1 MIAFIKFIIL
11 AHTTNMKKLLKLF
24 GLLGMVAILTS
35 GCATI
40 NKLTPT
46 QISTIGIVITDI
58 ANQGATYAI
67 QKDVDNA
74 TYFKLVNTSL
84 VNFLLG
90 TDLSPEKLRLEL
102 SKITNTN
109 QWIGLAVN
117 GVVFAYDISYQQ
129 YVVGHI
135 TNTPAAVAWITAI
148 ETGFKQAL
156 KSTGTELRASK
167 SVKVQTIPYFI
178 KDGKVDEKI
187 IKRQLN
193 LKY

>member
-1 MIAFIKFIIL
+1 MTASIKFIIL
-11 AHTTNMKKLLKLF
+11 ASIINMKKLSKIF
-24 GLLGMVAILTS
+24 GMLGIIAILTS
-35 GCATI
+35 GCVTV

-67 QKDVDNA
+67 QRDVDNA
-74 TYFKLVNTSL
+74 NYFKLANVSL
-84 VNFLLG
+84 DNFLLG
-90 TDLSPEKLRLEL
+90 TDLSPEKLRFEL

-109 QWIGLAVN
+109 QWVSLAVSS
-117 GVVFAYDISYQQ
+117 VVLAYDISYQQ
-129 YVVGHI
+129 YVVGQI
-135 TNTPAAVAWITAI
+135 TNTPAAVAWITAV

-167 SVKVQTIPYFI
+167 SVKVQPLPYFI
-178 KDGKVDEKI
+178 KNEAVDEKI

>member
-1 MIAFIKFIIL
+1 
-11 AHTTNMKKLLKLF
+11 MKKLSKILGILSTIILF
-24 GLLGMVAILTS
+24 TS

-46 QISTIGIVITDI
+46 QISAIGVVITDI

-74 TYFKLVNTSL
+74 TYFKSINISL
-84 VNFLLG
+84 DNFLLG
-90 TDLSPEKLRLEL
+90 TNLSPNNLRIEL

-109 QWIGLAVN
+109 QWIGLAVS
-117 GVVFAYDISYQQ
+117 GVILAYDISYQQ
-129 YVVGHI
+129 YVVGQI

-156 KSTGTELRASK
+156 ASTGTELRASR
-167 SVKVQTIPYFI
+167 SVKIQTVPYFI
-178 KDGKVDEKI
+178 KDGAIDKKI
-187 IKRQLN
+187 IKKQLN